1 MVMEDNQ
8 QVEPVIMSKDERMW
22 AMLCHLSALAG
33 FIIPMGSIIGPL
45 IVWLIKK
52 DEMPLV
58 AEHGRKSLNFQIT
71 MFIAYIVCLILMF
84 AVIGVILLPIVAIFS
99 FIMVVIGAIKTNDG
113 KEFNYPFSLQLI
125 K

>member
-1 MVMEDNQ
+1 MIMEDNQ
-8 QVEPVIMSKDERMW
+8 QVEPVVVDKEQRTW

-45 IVWLIKK
+45 IVWLVKK

-71 MFIAYIVCLILMF
+71 MLIAYIVCFILMF

-99 FIMVVIGAIKTNDG
+99 FL
-113 KEFNYPFSLQLI
+113 EFKY
-125 K
+125 